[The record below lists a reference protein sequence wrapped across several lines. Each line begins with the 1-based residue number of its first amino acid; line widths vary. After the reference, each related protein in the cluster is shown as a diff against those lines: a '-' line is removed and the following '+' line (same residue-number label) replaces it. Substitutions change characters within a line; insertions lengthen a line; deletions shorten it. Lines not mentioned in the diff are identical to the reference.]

1 MITTIFF
8 LSHRCCLGRLGLL
21 CYPVVN
27 SGPPLALPL
36 VFGVNPILHNPHP
49 RSLFCS
55 RVLSVRY
62 TAVTHTCMVT
72 VVGSYRNKFK

>member
-1 MITTIFF
+1 MTTTIFF

-36 VFGVNPILHNPHP
+36 VFGVVPILTI
-49 RSLFCS
+49 LIL
-55 RVLSVRY
+55 VLAPFSVHECFPC
-62 TAVTHTCMVT
+62 VTQQ
-72 VVGSYRNKFK
+72 